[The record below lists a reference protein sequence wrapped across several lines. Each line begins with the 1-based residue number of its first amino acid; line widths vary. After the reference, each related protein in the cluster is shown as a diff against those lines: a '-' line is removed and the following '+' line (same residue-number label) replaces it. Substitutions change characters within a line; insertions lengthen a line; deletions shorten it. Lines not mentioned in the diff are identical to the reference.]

1 MTKAGFILKAVY
13 NTDPMT
19 FSRLQALFQSFTP
32 LQRSILSGL
41 CGLIFYGGWAIFVNW
56 KHGLGAAIKAGCVQG
71 SYSFILTL
79 SMTMLIEG
87 MFKINSKV
95 FKKALLVNWSTIIIC
110 CAAIFSLSWGIN
122 FAAGTPEILRT
133 VILGYV
139 VGGIY
144 SITYVYGLARSEN
157 F

>member
-1 MTKAGFILKAVY
+1 
-13 NTDPMT
+13 MT
-19 FSRLQALFQSFTP
+19 FNRLQAVFQTFTP
-32 LQRSILSGL
+32 LQRSIISGLSGL
-41 CGLIFYGGWAIFVNW
+41 FFYGGWAVFVNW
-56 KHGLGAAIKAGCVQG
+56 KHGIAAAIKAGCVQG

-79 SMTMLIEG
+79 TMTMLIEG

-95 FKKALLVNWSTIIIC
+95 FNKTILVNWSTIIIC
-110 CAAIFSLSWGIN
+110 CAAIFSLSWGVN

-133 VILGYV
+133 VILGYI

-144 SITYVYGLARSEN
+144 SISYVHGLARSRD